1 MLLLYLLLLYLL
13 LLLLWLL
20 LLYLL
25 LLYLLLLLLLLLLL
39 RRVADRIVVA
49 VVNGCCSIGGFPKKT
64 SMSDL
69 HKSLQIS
76 YMAG

>member
-1 MLLLYLLLLYLL
+1 
-13 LLLLWLL
+13 
-20 LLYLL
+20 
-25 LLYLLLLLLLLLLL
+25 LLLLLLLLL